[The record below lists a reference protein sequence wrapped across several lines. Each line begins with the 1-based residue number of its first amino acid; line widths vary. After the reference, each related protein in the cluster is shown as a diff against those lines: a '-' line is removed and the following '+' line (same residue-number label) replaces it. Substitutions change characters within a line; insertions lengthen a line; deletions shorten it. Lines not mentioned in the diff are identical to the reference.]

1 MSTLTRGEFYY
12 YYSFFLFKK
21 KGQTDKNNFTLHI
34 NRRRKVEFVEEI
46 LRMLVVLKPI
56 KCELEIA
63 KGVRAKGEAS
73 VTERDVVFNAAEKS
87 SDDESSSFKGAKVIS
102 IESVTNQ
109 QKSKAKKGA
118 DYFALRVSHD
128 SSGGGGGGGGG
139 AIVLR
144 FETEKDR
151 DDISKAIKEQ
161 KTKIDVE
168 KASMPSRVEQEAR
181 RQLLETNPDLK
192 ELFDATVGQGII
204 SEAEFWDA
212 RRKKLSSIA
221 SHLGLTQKTGLK
233 GEMDAD
239 DIGARDGAS
248 VERDKIRATLT
259 SEKMHRIFAERP
271 GVRKA
276 FIDNCVKRKEL
287 TEREFWHRF
296 LKSEYMKKMRDGGEA
311 QSEAEKNDL
320 ILFSRRLE
328 DEAGKR
334 KQVESV
340 SEFVNL
346 QADKDD
352 TLVTGQSA
360 YGVFDRYQGTKEQVK
375 KKVGKGAAGGQA
387 TTFVGDDDSLSKMD
401 IARDLNRHGEVVLRG
416 RPKGDDSVATNA
428 TTAAMIAEKEDK
440 DALEDRLK
448 KISMASKRLKDG
460 DADRDGDDNVSD
472 DDAEELRLKDLNRE
486 EEEPKKMELAVAD
499 ASAYF
504 RKKKSTET
512 TVAKK
517 STTKSKQ
524 DKTKRKRD
532 EVEIEVKSFA
542 QAIELARSFG
552 KEENEVKDEELDGLA
567 ALKTLE
573 SITQSLWRHESETT
587 SHISSFDS
595 FSSLEKTEDGD
606 NRQRLLSESEALALK
621 KIAAKVEEYLIHFWR
636 KAPFVTATA
645 WESASKLNDAL
656 GELYDAISNLKS
668 ALSGEKRN
676 EASRRVRSILRSMD
690 AAFAYYDEEKE
701 IRKASY
707 DAFLKARQ
715 QSEATAAGG
724 AK

>member
-1 MSTLTRGEFYY
+1 
-12 YYSFFLFKK
+12 
-21 KGQTDKNNFTLHI
+21 
-34 NRRRKVEFVEEI
+34 
-46 LRMLVVLKPI
+46 MLVVVKR

-63 KGVRAKGEAS
+63 KGVRVNGEAT
-73 VTERDVVFNAAEKS
+73 VTEREIVFKTDDNEESKDVTH
-87 SDDESSSFKGAKVIS
+87 SSSFKGSKIVS

-109 QKSKAKKGA
+109 QKSKAKKGM
-118 DYFALRVSHD
+118 DYFALRISF
-128 SSGGGGGGGGG
+128 GGG
-139 AIVLR
+139 AIVFR
-144 FETEKDR
+144 FQTENDR
-151 DDISKAIKEQ
+151 DVISKTIKEQ

-233 GEMDAD
+233 SEMDAD

-276 FIDNCVKRKEL
+276 FIDNCVKHKKL

-311 QSEAEKNDL
+311 QSEDEKNDL

-328 DEAGKR
+328 DESAKR
-334 KQVESV
+334 KQVDSV

-346 QADKDD
+346 QVDKDD
-352 TLVTGQSA
+352 ALVTGQSA
-360 YGVFDRYQGTKEQVK
+360 YGVFDRYQGAKEQVK
-375 KKVGKGAAGGQA
+375 KKVGKGMAGGQA
-387 TTFVGDDDSLSKMD
+387 TIFVDDDDALSKMD

-448 KISMASKRLKDG
+448 KISVASKRL
-460 DADRDGDDNVSD
+460 RDGSAAGNNDNDEDNASNN
-472 DDAEELRLKDLNRE
+472 DAEELQLEDLNRE
-486 EEEPKKMELAVAD
+486 EDEPKKMELALAD

-504 RKKKSTET
+504 RKKKCTET
-512 TVAKK
+512 TSKK
-517 STTKSKQ
+517 STTKSNQ
-524 DKTKRKRD
+524 DKTKRKR
-532 EVEIEVKSFA
+532 EEIEIEAKSYEEA
-542 QAIELARSFG
+542 LELARSFG
-552 KEENEVKDEELDGLA
+552 EEESEAEDEGVDGDE

-573 SITQSLWRHESETT
+573 SITQSLWRDESETT
-587 SHISSFDS
+587 SQISSFDS
-595 FSSLEKTEDGD
+595 FSSLEKTENGD
-606 NRQRLLSESEALALK
+606 HRQRLLSESEVLALK
-621 KIAAKVEEYLIHFWR
+621 KIAKKVEEYLIHFWR
-636 KAPFVTATA
+636 KAPFVTAIT

-656 GELYDAISNLKS
+656 GELYDSISNLKS
-668 ALSGEKRN
+668 ALTGEKRN
-676 EASRRVRSILRSMD
+676 EASRRIRSILRSMD
-690 AAFAYYDEEKE
+690 AAFAYYDSEKE
-701 IRKASY
+701 TRKVSY
-707 DAFLKARQ
+707 DAFLKAQ
-715 QSEATAAGG
+715 QDSKATADGRS
-724 AK
+724 K

>member
-1 MSTLTRGEFYY
+1 MSVVV
-12 YYSFFLFKK
+12 FK
-21 KGQTDKNNFTLHI
+21 TH
-34 NRRRKVEFVEEI
+34 
-46 LRMLVVLKPI
+46 P
-56 KCELEIA
+56 CELEIA
-63 KGVRAKGEAS
+63 KGVRAKGEVS
-73 VTERDVVFNAAEKS
+73 VTERDIAFKANNS
-87 SDDESSSFKGAKVIS
+87 SSSSSSSSSFQGSKIVS

-109 QKSKAKKGA
+109 QKSKAKKGT
-118 DYFALRVSHD
+118 DYFALRISHE
-128 SSGGGGGGGGG
+128 GGG

-144 FETEKDR
+144 FSTESDR
-151 DDISKAIKEQ
+151 DDISRTIKEQ

-233 GEMDAD
+233 SEMDAD

-276 FIDNCVKRKEL
+276 FIDNCVKHKKL

-328 DEAGKR
+328 DEAAKR
-334 KQVESV
+334 KQVASV

-387 TTFVGDDDSLSKMD
+387 TAFVGDDDSLSKMD

-428 TTAAMIAEKEDK
+428 TTAAMIAEKEDRE
-440 DALEDRLK
+440 AFEDRLK
-448 KISMASKRLKDG
+448 KILMASKRLKDG
-460 DADRDGDDNVSD
+460 KPAKDEDEDDVSD
-472 DDAEELRLKDLNRE
+472 NEAEELRLKDLNRE
-486 EEEPKKMELAVAD
+486 EEEPKKMELAVTD

-504 RKKKSTET
+504 RKKKSMEEM
-512 TVAKK
+512 VAKK
-517 STTKSKQ
+517 ATTLSKQ

-532 EVEIEVKSFA
+532 EPEIEAKSFSE
-542 QAIELARSFG
+542 AIERARSFRQ
-552 KEENEVKDEELDGLA
+552 EENEAKDEGLDGVA

-573 SITQSLWRHESETT
+573 SISQSLWRDESEAT

-595 FSSLEKTEDGD
+595 FSSLEKNGSGD
-606 NRQRLLSESEALALK
+606 QRQRLLSESEALALK

-676 EASRRVRSILRSMD
+676 EASRRIRSILRSMD
-690 AAFAYYDEEKE
+690 AAFAYFDEEKE
-701 IRKASY
+701 TRKASY

-715 QSEATAAGG
+715 ESEAAAAGG
-724 AK
+724 VK